1 MKNPYA
7 KLNQSNLSLADLIEA
22 VSSVAKNNGETIAA
36 VSDLINS
43 GRVRIA
49 SANGTRRIKLA

>member
-1 MKNPYA
+1 MKNPYN
-7 KLNQSNLSLADLIEA
+7 KLNNSNLSLADLIEA
-22 VSSVAKNNGETIAA
+22 VSSVAKNNSETIAA

-49 SANGTRRIKLA
+49 SATGAKRIKLA